1 MKTLPA
7 KRILESLG
15 TFGERSMRWW
25 RASRASAS
33 WTAAALCRFSIA
45 WLATQSGRGLPQSKT
60 SRNFFIC
67 FPRHSLQ
74 FAATLFLVTST
85 SSVLVA
91 ESSPSPDRA
100 AWMQQARW
108 GVMVHYLADWK
119 GRDHNLQMNVE
130 KWNQLVDGFDA
141 EGLAEQMKS
150 VGAGYLILTIGQNSG
165 YYLAPNPT
173 YDRLVGIKPSK
184 CSRRDLM
191 ADVSA
196 ALRKRDLKLIAYLP
210 SGAPAGDKAACQ
222 ALQWQN
228 GAHPNKEFQ
237 QKWELVIRDW
247 SARWG
252 DRIDGWWFDG
262 CYWPNTMYR
271 AKSAPNFESFAAA
284 ARAGNSRNAVA
295 FNLGVIPR
303 LISVTPDEDYT
314 AGEIN
319 DPATVQIRR
328 TADGK
333 LDGKQ
338 IQVLSYLG
346 STWGRGEPRF
356 TNDLAIQYSQTI
368 RKTGGAITWD
378 VPTQLDGRIP
388 ESFVVQLRA
397 IGSALK

>member
-1 MKTLPA
+1 
-7 KRILESLG
+7 
-15 TFGERSMRWW
+15 
-25 RASRASAS
+25 
-33 WTAAALCRFSIA
+33 
-45 WLATQSGRGLPQSKT
+45 
-60 SRNFFIC
+60 
-67 FPRHSLQ
+67 
-74 FAATLFLVTST
+74 
-85 SSVLVA
+85 
-91 ESSPSPDRA
+91 
-100 AWMQQARW
+100 MQQARW

-119 GRDHNLQMNVE
+119 ARDHNLPMNVE

-141 EGLAEQMKS
+141 EGLAEQVKS

-165 YYLAPNPT
+165 YFLAPNPT
-173 YDRLVGIKPSK
+173 YDRLVGVNPSK
-184 CSRRDLM
+184 CSSRDLM
-191 ADVSA
+191 ADMST
-196 ALRKRDLKLIAYLP
+196 ALRKRNLKLIAYLP
-210 SGAPAGDKAACQ
+210 AGAPGGDQTARE

-237 QKWELVIRDW
+237 HKWEQVIRDW
-247 SARWG
+247 SVRWG

-271 AKSAPNFESFAAA
+271 SKSAPNFESFAGA
-284 ARAGNSRNAVA
+284 ARAGNPRNAVA
-295 FNLGVIPR
+295 FNAGMIPR

-328 TADGK
+328 STDGK

-346 STWGRGEPRF
+346 NTWGRGEPRF
-356 TNDLAIQYSQTI
+356 TNELAIQSSQAI
-368 RKTGGAITWD
+368 RKMGGAITWD
-378 VPTQLDGRIP
+378 VPVQLDGRIS

>member
-1 MKTLPA
+1 MRILPTLP
-7 KRILESLG
+7 LL
-15 TFGERSMRWW
+15 
-25 RASRASAS
+25 
-33 WTAAALCRFSIA
+33 
-45 WLATQSGRGLPQSKT
+45 
-60 SRNFFIC
+60 
-67 FPRHSLQ
+67 
-74 FAATLFLVTST
+74 AATALVGNLV
-85 SSVLVA
+85 SVSAA
-91 ESSPSPDRA
+91 EAEPAPHRA
-100 AWMQQARW
+100 AWMQQAKW

-119 GRDHNLQMNVE
+119 ARDHNLQMNVE
-130 KWNQLVDGFDA
+130 KWNQLMDGFDA
-141 EGLAEQMKS
+141 EGLAEQVKS

-165 YYLAPNPT
+165 YFLAPNPT
-173 YDRLVGIKPSK
+173 YDRLVGVNPSK

-191 ADVSA
+191 ADISA

-210 SGAPAGDKAACQ
+210 SGAPAGDKAAAQ

-228 GAHPNKEFQ
+228 GAHHNKEFQ
-237 QKWELVIRDW
+237 QKWEQIIRDW
-247 SARWG
+247 SVRWG

-271 AKSAPNFESFAAA
+271 SKSAPNFESFAGA
-284 ARAGNSRNAVA
+284 ARAGNPRNAVA
-295 FNLGVIPR
+295 FNAGMIPR

-328 TADGK
+328 STDGK

-356 TNDLAIQYSQTI
+356 TNELAIQSSQAI
-368 RKTGGAITWD
+368 RKMGGAITWD
-378 VPTQLDGRIP
+378 VPVQLNGRIS